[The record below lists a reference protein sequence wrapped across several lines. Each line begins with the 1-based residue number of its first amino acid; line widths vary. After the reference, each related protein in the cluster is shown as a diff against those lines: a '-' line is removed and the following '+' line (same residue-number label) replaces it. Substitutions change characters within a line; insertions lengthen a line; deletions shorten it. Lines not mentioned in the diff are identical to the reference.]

1 MRDVCQMKSIQRF
14 CAVHQRE
21 THDFDDN
28 FRRKKVN
35 ERQVAVRMIQY
46 MLYDSAFMHE
56 FRKSIL
62 QTFDLVTEPFEI
74 VLGFYAKL
82 VEAFL
87 INGVNFSRAFAQLS
101 TLATRA
107 RDFLD

>member
-1 MRDVCQMKSIQRF
+1 MKSIQRS
-14 CAVHQRE
+14 CAVYQRE

-28 FRRKKVN
+28 FRRK
-35 ERQVAVRMIQY
+35 VAVRMIQY

-56 FRKSIL
+56 VRKSIL

-87 INGVNFSRAFAQLS
+87 VNGVDFSRAFAQLS